1 MGVRRQAL
9 GITLVAAL
17 TASLSGCTPIEEFRP
32 TPTVC
37 YDTFEPPPCEGAA
50 VARLFVQLAEDRG
63 HSSAGAS
70 VIPNGS
76 NVGALVDE
84 DFDSSLV
91 EGITV
96 RALDAHG
103 RTVRTAFLGADASLV
118 VVDNEDEDGNLVG
131 SSYDSLNFTVAL
143 PGTAGITSVEV
154 LVDGKVVHQ
163 VQAGPLAP
171 EVRNVT
177 LEEKGGS
184 WIITW
189 EASDPD
195 GDAVDVK
202 VFLVHPDNSKDLLSL
217 GSPGSSH
224 RIDRRNSSGGTYR
237 AFIVASDGL
246 NVGWA
251 VSPALVKL
259 DEAE

>member
-1 MGVRRQAL
+1 MRRWQQVLGVAV
-9 GITLVAAL
+9 VAGL
-17 TASLSGCTPIEEFRP
+17 SASIAGCTPSGEFRP

-37 YDTFEPPPCEGAA
+37 YDSFEPPPCEGTA
-50 VARLFVQLAEDRG
+50 VARLYIQLGDDEG
-63 HSSAGAS
+63 SSSAGVS
-70 VIPNGS
+70 VIPGGAD
-76 NVGALVDE
+76 VGALVDE

-118 VVDNEDEDGNLVG
+118 VVDNEDEDGNLFG
-131 SSYDSLNFTVAL
+131 GSYDSLNFPVAL
-143 PGTAGITSVEV
+143 PGTAGVTSVEV
-154 LVDGKVVHQ
+154 FMDGKVVHQ
-163 VQAGPLAP
+163 AQAGPQAP

-177 LEEKGGS
+177 LVEQGGS
-184 WIITW
+184 WIIKW
-189 EASDPD
+189 DASDPD

-202 VFLVHPDNSKDLLSL
+202 VFLVRPDNAKELLSL
-217 GSPGSSH
+217 GSPGNSH
-224 RIDRRNSSGGTYR
+224 RIDRRNSSGGTFR

-251 VSPALVKL
+251 ISEPLVKL